1 MCLTQNEARTVVF
14 KPDNF
19 IYSLSSTPPGCMN
32 SAVISH
38 HSWNSVMNLHS
49 DYSSCLRI
57 EVSLGSCAVL
67 TVCDA
72 TQRAFVP
79 SLGPFLTV
87 PCDSLC
93 LHRPSRAP
101 QELLL
106 QTPTAQP
113 PLLTL
118 PKQHSQLILSP
129 LSLPL
134 LLLLLIP
141 LAALWLSPQPQSPIN
156 LPPSPPRVQ
165 LVS

>member
-1 MCLTQNEARTVVF
+1 MPF
-14 KPDNF
+14 
-19 IYSLSSTPPGCMN
+19 LSS
-32 SAVISH
+32 
-38 HSWNSVMNLHS
+38 VMQ
-49 DYSSCLRI
+49 
-57 EVSLGSCAVL
+57 L
-67 TVCDA
+67 TVLSF
-72 TQRAFVP
+72 THSVHLRT
-79 SLGPFLTV
+79 FLTV
-87 PCDSLC
+87 PCDFLC
-93 LHRPSRAP
+93 LHRPSRAL

-129 LSLPL
+129 LSLLPL